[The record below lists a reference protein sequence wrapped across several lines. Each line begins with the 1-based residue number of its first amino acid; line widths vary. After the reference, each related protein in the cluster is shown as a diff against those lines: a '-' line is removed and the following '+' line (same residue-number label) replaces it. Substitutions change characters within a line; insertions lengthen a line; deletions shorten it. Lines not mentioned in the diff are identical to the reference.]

1 MGITIGGIGTLPIED
16 LIYAQLYSERL
27 PKETQWKRQ
36 EDQNS
41 ALISAYRDT
50 QSAVN
55 KLRTAAEKLD
65 SAREL
70 NKTMVVAGDDKI
82 LSASVNGTTASGNYE
97 FNVTQ
102 TAQIGRQKVEFV
114 GNDKVTDSQTL
125 TLGYA
130 GKSFDVDIKAESSL
144 EEIAAQINGDKNN
157 PGLKAAVVREDGNK
171 YSLVIS
177 GKDTGAENA
186 VKVIP
191 RDASTTPTV
200 LQEAQDAKLQVGSDP
215 TKVLSFTSK
224 NNKFENII
232 DGISIEAKQ
241 VGKTTVSVKPDNDG
255 TKEAVKS
262 FVTAYN
268 ELVDTIDK
276 HSKATDVTDA
286 DGKKRKKPG
295 ALGGDSMTR
304 GMMGQLRNSLG
315 QVYDGKTLSMLGIK
329 TDRQGKL
336 EVDDEK
342 LTKAINEDPE
352 SISTVFLGADG
363 ESGLMQSIT
372 GNLKEFKTSGGNF
385 TTRIDRLEQEQK
397 KIGQD
402 REDLD
407 ARLKVREQS
416 LRDYYAKMDKAISSM
431 QQTQNMLY
439 GMLMG

>member
-70 NKTMVVAGDDKI
+70 NKTSVVAGDDKI

-97 FNVTQ
+97 FDVTQ
-102 TAQIGRQKVEFV
+102 MAQIGRQKVEFD
-114 GNDKVTDSQTL
+114 GTDKVPQDQTL
-125 TLGYA
+125 TLTYGGKDFSVDVKA
-130 GKSFDVDIKAESSL
+130 GSSL
-144 EEIAAQINGDKNN
+144 EDIAAQINGDKNN
-157 PGLKAAVVREDGNK
+157 PGVKAAVVREEGDK

-177 GKDTGAENA
+177 GKDTGKDNA
-186 VKVIP
+186 VKVKSTVTSTSVNELQKAS
-191 RDASTTPTV
+191 DA
-200 LQEAQDAKLQVGSDP
+200 LLKMGSL
-215 TKVLSFTSK
+215 TFSSK

-276 HSKATDVTDA
+276 HSKATEVTDA

-304 GMMGQLRNSLG
+304 GMMSQLRNSLG
-315 QVYDGKTLSMLGIK
+315 QVYDGKTLAMLGIK

-336 EVDDEK
+336 EINDEK
-342 LTKAINEDPE
+342 LTKAISEDPE

-363 ESGLMQSIT
+363 KSGLMKSIT
-372 GNLKEFKTSGGNF
+372 ANLQDFKTSGGNF
-385 TTRIDRLEQEQK
+385 STRIDRLEQEQK

-407 ARLKVREQS
+407 ARLKIREQS
-416 LRDYYAKMDKAISSM
+416 LRDYYAKMDKMISSM
-431 QQTQNMLY
+431 SQTQNMLY

>member
-41 ALISAYRDT
+41 ALITAYRET

-70 NKTMVVAGDDKI
+70 NKTTVVAGDDKI

-97 FNVTQ
+97 FDVTQ
-102 TAQIGRQKVEFV
+102 MAQIGRQKVEFD
-114 GNDKVTDSQTL
+114 GTDKVPQDQTL
-125 TLGYA
+125 SLTYGGKDFSVDVKA
-130 GKSFDVDIKAESSL
+130 GSSL
-144 EEIAAQINGDKNN
+144 EDIAAQINGDKNN
-157 PGLKAAVVREDGNK
+157 PGVKAAVVREEGDK

-177 GKDTGAENA
+177 GKDTGKDNA
-186 VKVIP
+186 VKVKSTVTSTSVNELQKAS
-191 RDASTTPTV
+191 DA
-200 LQEAQDAKLQVGSDP
+200 LLKMGSL
-215 TKVLSFTSK
+215 TFSSK

-276 HSKATDVTDA
+276 HSKATEVTDA

-304 GMMGQLRNSLG
+304 GMMSQLRNSVG

-336 EVDDEK
+336 EIDDEK
-342 LTKAINEDPE
+342 LTKAINENPE

-363 ESGLMQSIT
+363 KSGLMQSIT
-372 GNLKEFKTSGGNF
+372 GNLKDFKTSGGNF
-385 TTRIDRLEQEQK
+385 TTRIDRLEQDQK
-397 KIGQD
+397 KIAED

-416 LRDYYAKMDKAISSM
+416 LRDYYAKMDKMISSM

-439 GMLMG
+439 GMLVS

>member
-41 ALISAYRDT
+41 ALITAYRET

-70 NKTMVVAGDDKI
+70 NKTTVVAGDDKI

-97 FNVTQ
+97 FDVTQ
-102 TAQIGRQKVEFV
+102 MAQIGREKVVFD
-114 GNDKVTDSQTL
+114 GTDKVPQDQVLSL
-125 TLGYA
+125 TYGGKKFSVDVKA
-130 GKSFDVDIKAESSL
+130 GSSL
-144 EEIAAQINGDKNN
+144 EDIAAQINGDKNN
-157 PGLKAAVVREDGNK
+157 PGVKAAVVREEGDK

-177 GKDTGAENA
+177 GKDTGKDNA
-186 VKVIP
+186 V
-191 RDASTTPTV
+191 TV
-200 LQEAQDAKLQVGSDP
+200 KSSNAATKIDSLQTAQDAVLKMGSL
-215 TKVLSFTSK
+215 TFSSK

-276 HSKATDVTDA
+276 HSKATEVTDA

-304 GMMGQLRNSLG
+304 GMMSQLRNSLG

-336 EVDDEK
+336 EIDDEK
-342 LTKAINEDPE
+342 LTKAINENPE

-363 ESGLMQSIT
+363 KSGLMQSIT
-372 GNLKEFKTSGGNF
+372 GNLKDFKTSGGNF
-385 TTRIDRLEQEQK
+385 TTRIDRLEQDQK
-397 KIGQD
+397 KIAED

-416 LRDYYAKMDKAISSM
+416 LRDYYAKMDKMISSM

-439 GMLMG
+439 GMLVS

>member
-41 ALISAYRDT
+41 ALITAYRET

-70 NKTMVVAGDDKI
+70 NKTTVVAGDDKI

-97 FNVTQ
+97 FDVTQ
-102 TAQIGRQKVEFV
+102 MAQIGREKVVFD
-114 GNDKVTDSQTL
+114 GTDKVPQDQTL
-125 TLGYA
+125 TLTYGGKDFSVDVKA
-130 GKSFDVDIKAESSL
+130 GSSL
-144 EEIAAQINGDKNN
+144 EDIAAQINGDKNN
-157 PGLKAAVVREDGNK
+157 PGVKAAVVREEGDK

-177 GKDTGAENA
+177 GKDTGKDNA
-186 VKVIP
+186 V
-191 RDASTTPTV
+191 TV
-200 LQEAQDAKLQVGSDP
+200 KSSNAATKIDSLQTAQDAVLKMGSL
-215 TKVLSFTSK
+215 TFSSK

-276 HSKATDVTDA
+276 HSKATEVTDA

-304 GMMGQLRNSLG
+304 GMMSQLRNSLG

-336 EVDDEK
+336 EIDDEK

-363 ESGLMQSIT
+363 KSGLMQSIT
-372 GNLKEFKTSGGNF
+372 GNLKDFKTSGGNF

-407 ARLKVREQS
+407 ARLKIREQS
-416 LRDYYAKMDKAISSM
+416 LRDYYAKMDKMISSM
-431 QQTQNMLY
+431 SQTQNMLY
-439 GMLMG
+439 GMLVS

>member
-70 NKTMVVAGDDKI
+70 NKTTVVAGDDKI

-97 FNVTQ
+97 FDVTQ
-102 TAQIGRQKVEFV
+102 MAQIGRQKVEFD
-114 GNDKVTDSQTL
+114 GTDKVPQDQTL
-125 TLGYA
+125 TLTYGGKDFSVDVKA
-130 GKSFDVDIKAESSL
+130 GSSL
-144 EEIAAQINGDKNN
+144 EDIAAQINGDKNN
-157 PGLKAAVVREDGNK
+157 PGVKAAVVREEGDK

-177 GKDTGAENA
+177 GKDTGKENA
-186 VKVIP
+186 VKVKSTVTSTSVNELQKAS
-191 RDASTTPTV
+191 DA
-200 LQEAQDAKLQVGSDP
+200 LLKMGSL
-215 TKVLSFTSK
+215 TFSSK

-276 HSKATDVTDA
+276 HSKATEVTDA

-304 GMMGQLRNSLG
+304 GMMSQLRNSVG
-315 QVYDGKTLSMLGIK
+315 QVYDGKTLAMLGIK

-336 EVDDEK
+336 EINDEK
-342 LTKAINEDPE
+342 LTKAISEDPE

-363 ESGLMQSIT
+363 KSGLMKSIT
-372 GNLKEFKTSGGNF
+372 ANLQDFKTSGGNF
-385 TTRIDRLEQEQK
+385 STRIDRLEQEQK

-407 ARLKVREQS
+407 ARLKIREQS
-416 LRDYYAKMDKAISSM
+416 LRDYYAKMDKMISSM
-431 QQTQNMLY
+431 SQTQNMLY

>member
-41 ALISAYRDT
+41 ALITAYRET

-70 NKTMVVAGDDKI
+70 NKTTVVAGDDKI

-97 FNVTQ
+97 FDVTQ
-102 TAQIGRQKVEFV
+102 MAQIGREKVVFD
-114 GNDKVTDSQTL
+114 GTDKVPQDQTL
-125 TLGYA
+125 SLTYGGKKFSVDVKA
-130 GKSFDVDIKAESSL
+130 GSSL
-144 EEIAAQINGDKNN
+144 EDIAAQINGDKNN
-157 PGLKAAVVREDGNK
+157 PGVKAAVVREEGDK

-177 GKDTGAENA
+177 GKDTGKDNA
-186 VKVIP
+186 VSVTSNNAATKI
-191 RDASTTPTV
+191 DS
-200 LQEAQDAKLQVGSDP
+200 LQTAQDAVLKMGSL
-215 TKVLSFTSK
+215 TFSSK

-268 ELVDTIDK
+268 ELVDTINK
-276 HSKATDVTDA
+276 HSKATEVTDA

-304 GMMGQLRNSLG
+304 GMMSQLRNSVG

-336 EVDDEK
+336 EIDDEK

-363 ESGLMQSIT
+363 KSGLMQGIT
-372 GNLKEFKTSGGNF
+372 SNLKDFKTSGGNF
-385 TTRIDRLEQEQK
+385 STRIDRLEQEQK

-407 ARLKVREQS
+407 ARLKIREQS
-416 LRDYYAKMDKAISSM
+416 LRDYYAKMDKMISSM
-431 QQTQNMLY
+431 SQTQNMLY
-439 GMLMG
+439 GMLMR

>member
-41 ALISAYRDT
+41 ALITAYRET

-70 NKTMVVAGDDKI
+70 NKTTVVAGDDKI

-97 FNVTQ
+97 FEVTKM
-102 TAQIGRQKVEFV
+102 AQIGRQKLEFV
-114 GNDKVTDSQTL
+114 GNDKVTDAQKL
-125 TLGYA
+125 TLGYG
-130 GKSFDVDIKAESSL
+130 GKSFDVDVKAGSSL
-144 EEIAAQINGDKNN
+144 EDIAAQINGDKNN
-157 PGLKAAVVREDGNK
+157 PGVKAAVVREDGDK

-177 GKDTGAENA
+177 GKDTGKENA
-186 VKVIP
+186 VSVT
-191 RDASTTPTV
+191 STNAATAISS
-200 LQEAQDAKLQVGSDP
+200 LQTAQDAVLKMGSL
-215 TKVLSFTSK
+215 TFSSK

-232 DGISIEAKQ
+232 DGISIEVKQ

-276 HSKATDVTDA
+276 HSKATEVTDA

-304 GMMGQLRNSLG
+304 GMMSQLRNSLG

-336 EVDDEK
+336 EIDDEK

-363 ESGLMQSIT
+363 KSGLMQSIT
-372 GNLKEFKTSGGNF
+372 GNLKDFKTSGGNF
-385 TTRIDRLEQEQK
+385 TTRIDRLEQDQK
-397 KIGQD
+397 KIAED

-416 LRDYYAKMDKAISSM
+416 LRDYYAKMDKMISSM

-439 GMLMG
+439 GMLVS

>member
-41 ALISAYRDT
+41 ALITAYRET

-70 NKTMVVAGDDKI
+70 NKTTVVAGDDKI

-97 FNVTQ
+97 FDVTQ
-102 TAQIGRQKVEFV
+102 MAQIGRQKLEFV
-114 GNDKVTDSQTL
+114 GNDKVTDAQKL
-125 TLGYA
+125 TLGYG
-130 GKSFDVDIKAESSL
+130 GKSFDVDVKAGSSL
-144 EEIAAQINGDKNN
+144 EDIAAQINGDKNN
-157 PGLKAAVVREDGNK
+157 PGVKAAVVREEGDK

-177 GKDTGAENA
+177 GKDTGKENA
-186 VKVIP
+186 V
-191 RDASTTPTV
+191 TV
-200 LQEAQDAKLQVGSDP
+200 TSSNAATAISSLQTAQDAVLKMGSL
-215 TKVLSFTSK
+215 TFSSK

-262 FVTAYN
+262 FVAAYN

-276 HSKATDVTDA
+276 HSKATEVTDA

-304 GMMGQLRNSLG
+304 GMMSQLRNSLG

-363 ESGLMQSIT
+363 KSGLMQGIT
-372 GNLKEFKTSGGNF
+372 SNLKDFKTSGGNF
-385 TTRIDRLEQEQK
+385 STRIDRLEQEQK

-407 ARLKVREQS
+407 ARLKIREQS
-416 LRDYYAKMDKAISSM
+416 LRDYYAKMDKMISSM
-431 QQTQNMLY
+431 SQTQNMLY

>member
-41 ALISAYRDT
+41 ALITAYRDT

-70 NKTMVVAGDDKI
+70 NKTTVVAGDDKI

-97 FNVTQ
+97 FDVTQ
-102 TAQIGRQKVEFV
+102 MAQIGREKVVFD
-114 GNDKVTDSQTL
+114 GTDKVPQDQTL
-125 TLGYA
+125 SLTYGGKDFSVDVKA
-130 GKSFDVDIKAESSL
+130 GSSL
-144 EEIAAQINGDKNN
+144 EDIAAQINGDKNN
-157 PGLKAAVVREDGNK
+157 PGVKAAVVREDSDK

-177 GKDTGAENA
+177 GKNTGKENA
-186 VKVIP
+186 VSV
-191 RDASTTPTV
+191 ASTNKATKIDV
-200 LQEAQDAKLQVGSDP
+200 LQTAQDAVLKMGSL
-215 TKVLSFTSK
+215 TFSSK

-262 FVTAYN
+262 FVAAYN

-276 HSKATDVTDA
+276 HSKATEVTDA

-304 GMMGQLRNSLG
+304 GMMSQLRNSLG

-363 ESGLMQSIT
+363 KSGLMQGIT
-372 GNLKEFKTSGGNF
+372 SNLKDFKTSGGNF
-385 TTRIDRLEQEQK
+385 STRIDRLEQEQK

-407 ARLKVREQS
+407 ARLKIREQS
-416 LRDYYAKMDKAISSM
+416 LRDYYAKMDKMISSM
-431 QQTQNMLY
+431 SQTQNMLY

>member
-41 ALISAYRDT
+41 ALITAYRET

-70 NKTMVVAGDDKI
+70 NKTTVVAGDDKI

-97 FNVTQ
+97 FDVTQ
-102 TAQIGRQKVEFV
+102 MAQIGREKVVFD
-114 GNDKVTDSQTL
+114 GTDKVPQDQVLSL
-125 TLGYA
+125 TYGGKDFSVNVKA
-130 GKSFDVDIKAESSL
+130 GSSL
-144 EEIAAQINGDKNN
+144 EDIAAEINGDKNN
-157 PGLKAAVVREDGNK
+157 PGVKAAVVREEGDK

-177 GKDTGAENA
+177 GKDTGKGNA
-186 VKVIP
+186 VSVTSNNAATKI
-191 RDASTTPTV
+191 DS
-200 LQEAQDAKLQVGSDP
+200 LQTAQDAVLKMGSL
-215 TKVLSFTSK
+215 TFSSK

-276 HSKATDVTDA
+276 HSKATEVTDA

-304 GMMGQLRNSLG
+304 GMMSQLRNSVG

-336 EVDDEK
+336 EIDDEK
-342 LTKAINEDPE
+342 LTKAINENPE

-363 ESGLMQSIT
+363 KSGLMQSIT
-372 GNLKEFKTSGGNF
+372 GNLKDFKTSGGNF
-385 TTRIDRLEQEQK
+385 TTRIDRLEQDQK
-397 KIGQD
+397 KIAED

-416 LRDYYAKMDKAISSM
+416 LRDYYAKMDKMISSM

-439 GMLMG
+439 GMLVS